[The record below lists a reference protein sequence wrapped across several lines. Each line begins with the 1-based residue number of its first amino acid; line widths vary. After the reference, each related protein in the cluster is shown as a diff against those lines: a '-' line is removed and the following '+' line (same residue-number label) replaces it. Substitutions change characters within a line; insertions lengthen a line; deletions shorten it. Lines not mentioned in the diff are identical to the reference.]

1 MRSPPVTDDLIA
13 FAHRLADAARPVVRR
28 YFRTPFAVDTKSNE
42 TPVTIA
48 DREAEAAMRA
58 LIQAERPQD
67 GILGEEHGTE
77 GLDRDFVWVL
87 DPIDGTKSFMTGR
100 PIFGTLIGLTY
111 KGRPVL
117 GIIDQPIAEE
127 RWVGA
132 QGRPTTFNGA
142 PVRTRPCG
150 DIGAAVLTTTT
161 PEMFDEGDAPAFAR
175 LSKAAKYTLYGSDC
189 YGYGLLASGFL
200 DLVVEAQLGA
210 WDWVALVP
218 VVEGAGGRL
227 TGWDGQDMV
236 LGAPGK
242 VVAAGDPVLHAR
254 ALELMRG

>member
-1 MRSPPVTDDLIA
+1 MTASPVTDDLIA

-142 PVRTRPCG
+142 SVRTRPCA
-150 DIGAAVLTTTT
+150 DIGAAVLTTTS
-161 PEMFDEGDAPAFAR
+161 PDLFPGAEQDAFRRVDA
-175 LSKAAKYTLYGSDC
+175 AAKYTIYGSDC

-200 DLVVEAQLGA
+200 DLVVETGLGT

-218 VVEGAGGRL
+218 VVEGAGGRM
-227 TGWDGQDMV
+227 TGWQGEELL
-236 LGAPGK
+236 LGADGR
-242 VVAAGDPVLHAR
+242 VVASGDPALHAR
-254 ALELMRG
+254 ALELIRG